1 MTHFLKLSYHS
12 CLLRLLNSG
21 EENETNSY
29 VILIVAMNALISC
42 NFEKNDL
49 ALFKVAKAKGGPLV
63 KKVGIWVLN
72 IHFSSLLVSIDTPLC
87 CYGCFSDI
95 NGHKLIKLSGM
106 SDLAVAAQF
115 AEVAEAHFHHLWIFF
130 VMRCA

>member
-12 CLLRLLNSG
+12 CLLSLLNSG

-49 ALFKVAKAKGGPLV
+49 ALFMVAKVKEGFLAKKWEFWSYTL
-63 KKVGIWVLN
+63 
-72 IHFSSLLVSIDTPLC
+72 F
-87 CYGCFSDI
+87 
-95 NGHKLIKLSGM
+95 
-106 SDLAVAAQF
+106 
-115 AEVAEAHFHHLWIFF
+115 
-130 VMRCA
+130 